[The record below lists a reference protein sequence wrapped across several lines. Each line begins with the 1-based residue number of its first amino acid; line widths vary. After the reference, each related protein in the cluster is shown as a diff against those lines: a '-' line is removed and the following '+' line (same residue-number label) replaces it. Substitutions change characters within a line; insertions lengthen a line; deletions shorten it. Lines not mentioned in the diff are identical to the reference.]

1 MEDKIYQILKK
12 HRLPLKKREEILA
25 DLLLLL
31 DVVGRSEQLFCGK
44 CENGLIWSEDRLK
57 AKSCDYCKRVKGF

>member
-12 HRLPLKKREEILA
+12 HKLPLKKREEVLT

-31 DVVGRSEQLFCGK
+31 GGGEQSEQFCECDGIQDLIDGTGECRK
-44 CENGLIWSEDRLK
+44 CGGQ
-57 AKSCDYCKRVKGF
+57 CTY

>member
-12 HRLPLKKREEILA
+12 HKLPLKKREEVLS

-31 DVVGRSEQLFCGK
+31 DVVERSEQLVCGK

-57 AKSCDYCKRVKGF
+57 EKS